1 MAARL
6 TRRKLLTTGAAVAT
20 SSVTACRTAKKT
32 PSGPPTLVWWD
43 YFNSLGQIAAVN
55 KLIARFKAENP
66 GVQIDRRSIPFAD
79 LQRSILQGAGA
90 GLLPDLAI
98 VDNVSNQALAATGIL
113 ADLTDLVEAW
123 GQKANYFPG
132 PWSSTQYKRRTY
144 GIPNNSNCIVLYYN
158 APMLRQAGIA
168 PPTTWEELRAAAKA
182 LTRGDTRGLALSAI
196 KTEEGTFHFLP
207 FLWQAGGDLD
217 SLGGEA
223 GVAALELIANLVK
236 DGSVSRSILG
246 WTQADIESQFE
257 SGNVAMQIN
266 GPWQIPSLHK
276 NAASLDWQVAPL
288 PVRKKPATCLGGENW
303 VIFRT
308 SPHVDAAWKLLE
320 FSQREEILV
329 DFLRDAGQ
337 LPQRRD
343 IVAVGPWMKDPVL
356 KVFVESLPY
365 AGARAYGPRY
375 PQMSEAI
382 GRGLQMV
389 LSGKNSAQEA
399 ASAMARIVTPL
410 LRG

>member
-1 MAARL
+1 MRSHL
-6 TRRKLLTTGAAVAT
+6 TRRTLLLTSGAGAAA
-20 SSVTACRTAKKT
+20 AALAGCRAARKT
-32 PSGPPTLVWWD
+32 TGPPRLVWWD
-43 YFNSLGQIAAVN
+43 YFNSLGQIVAVT
-55 KLIARFKAENP
+55 KMIARFKAENP
-66 GVQIDRRSIPFAD
+66 GIEIDRHSIPFAD

-113 ADLTDLVEAW
+113 ADLTDRIEAW
-123 GQKANYFPG
+123 GQKRSYFPG
-132 PWSSTQYKRRTY
+132 PWSSTQYKGKTY

-158 APMLRQAGIA
+158 EPMLRQAGVM
-168 PPTTWEELRAAAKA
+168 PPTTWDELRAAAKM
-182 LTRGDTRGLALSAI
+182 LTGGNVRGLALSAI

-217 SLGGEA
+217 SLGSEA
-223 GVAALELIANLVK
+223 GIAAFRFVADLVK
-236 DGSVSRSILG
+236 DGSVSRSALG

-257 SGNVAMQIN
+257 GGTVAMQIN

-276 NAASLDWQVAPL
+276 NASTLDWKVAPL
-288 PVRKKPATCLGGENW
+288 PVLKKPATCLGGENW

-308 SPHVDAAWKLLE
+308 TPHVEAAWKLLE
-320 FSQREEILV
+320 FSQREEILIE
-329 DFLRDAGQ
+329 FLCDAGQ
-337 LPQRRD
+337 LPQRSD
-343 IVAVGPWMKDPVL
+343 IVAKGPWMKDPVL
-356 KVFVESLPY
+356 KVFVESLPF

-382 GRGLQMV
+382 GRALQMV
-389 LSGKNSAQEA
+389 LSGRNSADETA
-399 ASAMARIVTPL
+399 HDVARIVGPL

>member
-1 MAARL
+1 
-6 TRRKLLTTGAAVAT
+6 
-20 SSVTACRTAKKT
+20 
-32 PSGPPTLVWWD
+32 VWWD
-43 YFNSLGQIAAVN
+43 YFNSLGQIAAVT

-66 GVQIDRRSIPFAD
+66 GVEIDRRSIPFAD

-113 ADLTDLVEAW
+113 ADLTDHIEAW
-123 GQKANYFPG
+123 GQKSNYFPG
-132 PWSSTQYKRRTY
+132 PWSSTQYKHRIY

-158 APMLRQAGIA
+158 GPMLERAGIA

-182 LTRGDTRGLALSAI
+182 LTRSDVRGLALSAI

-217 SLGGEA
+217 SLDGEA
-223 GVAALELIANLVK
+223 GIAALDYVGTLVK
-236 DGSVSRSILG
+236 DGSLSRSALG

-276 NAASLDWQVAPL
+276 NAASLDWRVAPL
-288 PVRKKPATCLGGENW
+288 PARKKPATCLGGENW

-308 SPHVDAAWKLLE
+308 SRHLDLAWRLLE
-320 FSQREEILV
+320 FSQREENLV
-329 DFLRDAGQ
+329 QFLCDAGQ

-343 IVAVGPWMKDPVL
+343 IVSVGPWMKDPVL

-382 GRGLQMV
+382 GRALQMV
-389 LSGKNSAQEA
+389 LSGRNSAQDTAREL
-399 ASAMARIVTPL
+399 ARIVNPL

>member
-6 TRRKLLTTGAAVAT
+6 TRRTLLTTGAAAT
-20 SSVTACRTAKKT
+20 SVALAACRSAKRT
-32 PSGPPTLVWWD
+32 TSGPPTLVWWD
-43 YFNSLGQIAAVN
+43 YFNSLGQIAAVT

-66 GVQIDRRSIPFAD
+66 GIEIDRRAIPFAD
-79 LQRSILQGAGA
+79 LQRSILQGASA
-90 GLLPDLAI
+90 GLLPDIAI

-113 ADLTDLVEAW
+113 ADLTDRVEAW
-123 GQKANYFPG
+123 GQKGNYFPG
-132 PWSSTQYKRRTY
+132 PWSSTQFRRRTY

-158 APMLRQAGIA
+158 APMLQQAGIT
-168 PPTTWEELRAAAKA
+168 PPTTWDELRAAAKA
-182 LTRGDTRGLALSAI
+182 LTRGNTRGLALSAI

-223 GVAALELIANLVK
+223 GVAALEFIANLVK
-236 DGSVSRSILG
+236 DGSVSRSVLV

-266 GPWQIPSLHK
+266 GPWQIPSLQK

-288 PVRKKPATCLGGENW
+288 PIGKKPATCLGGENW

-308 SPHVDAAWKLLE
+308 SPYLDVAWRLLE
-320 FSQREEILV
+320 FSQREENLI

-337 LPQRRD
+337 LPQRGD
-343 IVAVGPWMKDPVL
+343 IVGKGPWMKDRVL

-365 AGARAYGPRY
+365 AGARAYGPKY

-382 GRGLQMV
+382 GRALQMV
-389 LSGKNSAQEA
+389 LSGKGSAQETA
-399 ASAMARIVTPL
+399 REAARIVTPL